1 MVKLGAT
8 GDVLRTTSFLPGLH
22 RRWPGAHVS
31 WLTLPE
37 SAVLFAGNRLVDEV
51 FTTDGAFVPAAM
63 AARDYDL
70 VCCPDADATTVALA
84 QTLRLRPG
92 GQRLGFALDEAGDV
106 VPLSEAARRWFVLG
120 LSDARKKA
128 NRATYQE
135 MVGAVLELPAPVAD
149 RPQVV
154 LRDDERQRARDWLLR
169 ACPAASGAKGLL
181 GLNSGAGRRWP
192 KKQWTLAGQVG
203 LVRRMHERGWIT
215 LLYGGPEEVERHRDL
230 LAGCPP
236 GSVVDTGTDN
246 TLRDFAS
253 RLDLCR
259 VLVTGDTLALHVG
272 VALGKKVVALFGPT
286 SAAEI
291 ELYGDGAKV
300 FTGELDCLCCY
311 GDCHKSPHC
320 QDLIS
325 VDMVLAALAPFVR

>member
-1 MVKLGAT
+1 
-8 GDVLRTTSFLPGLH
+8 
-22 RRWPGAHVS
+22 VS

-291 ELYGDGAKV
+291 ELYGRGRKV
-300 FTGELDCLCCY
+300 ASTAPDACSYRPDADTSTLTVERLAAA
-311 GDCHKSPHC
+311 
-320 QDLIS
+320 
-325 VDMVLAALAPFVR
+325 VLAVLAESGALER